1 MNINSGFNFSV
12 LIKLS
17 SHQTQ
22 YGFKLNTF
30 VLLDH
35 FQFNTESIFSYYPRN
50 IGQRKR
56 MFENK
61 NSIGIVGL
69 FGNSK
74 TTSDFSYSCIQHQSF
89 KKYGIAY
96 SYIWYRDNQ
105 STSQKS
111 GAIGIHFNRLS
122 ILHENDFF
130 SGFGKDRFRTGDI
143 KLCFQD
149 SLIKYMS
156 GIQLWTG
163 ETSGTRVKENKDSKT
178 IKRYKD
184 LSDLPYGRSS
194 NGIFF
199 IGISS
204 NFYLNNNLNI
214 KAGWDSEQIRH
225 LIQNKILHDFP
236 LLPNSNK
243 TPYYPRLDSKGLPT
257 FKKENMKKPRF
268 FYSFDLNG
276 I

>member
-1 MNINSGFNFSV
+1 
-12 LIKLS
+12 
-17 SHQTQ
+17 
-22 YGFKLNTF
+22 
-30 VLLDH
+30 
-35 FQFNTESIFSYYPRN
+35 
-50 IGQRKR
+50 

-74 TTSDFSYSCIQHQSF
+74 TSSDYSYSCIQHQSF

-96 SYIWYRDNQ
+96 SFIWYNDNQ

-111 GAIGIHFNRLS
+111 GAIGIHINRIS

-143 KLCFQD
+143 TLCLQD
-149 SLIKYMS
+149 SHMKYIA

-163 ETSGTRVKENKDSKT
+163 ETSGTRIREKNESKST
-178 IKRYKD
+178 KRFKD
-184 LSDLPYGRSS
+184 LSNLPYGRTS

-204 NFYLNNNLNI
+204 NIYLNNNLNI
-214 KAGWDSEQIRH
+214 KMGWDSEQIRH

-243 TPYYPRLDSKGLPT
+243 TPYYPRLDSDGQPT
-257 FKKENMKKPRF
+257 FKKENIKKPRF
-268 FYSFDLNG
+268 YYSFDLNG